1 MPIPT
6 ATNPETNEKIA
17 FFRGEWLPVARTAT
31 NPTTGARA
39 YLINDQWIIDE
50 VPAPP
55 APIERTFS
63 GQVGELFRGIPRGA
77 VNLLESAGIGAS
89 ALLPEGAEE
98 SVRGVVERLGE
109 SAAAPFQRKPGYE
122 DSMAGTFGEVAG
134 SFLPLMATGA
144 LGLAGR
150 AAATGL
156 AGAAG
161 AGTARTRAEQG
172 GATPEERAKA
182 TALGTAVGL
191 SEVLVPFRILD
202 NALDATAAT
211 TIFNRIKRAGI
222 TGGAEGAQEAAAEVA
237 QNLIEKGLY
246 DPEQGVFVGTG
257 ESFGYGAGVGGLVQ
271 GLMDLFVKDRGGA
284 PAPQPIPEEDT
295 QPPEP
300 TEATIEETP
309 TQPAPEW
316 APVVAAE
323 VQNDIAAKIDN
334 VAALRKAGELYADYG
349 PEAAAAYSRA
359 MQDAGGITKAPAT
372 TPAVVQEGDEEDITL
387 TKEELD
393 AAGVSADAPIR
404 KQVKFR
410 ARTPAPVEEAVTP
423 VQEAVSPTV
432 TWETMQPGQMV
443 TLYRGE
449 SSKNDANG
457 QFWTT
462 NKAKAE
468 KYGTVTEVRLPAET
482 ISKHAAVGAN
492 GVDEFVF
499 TNLRPK
505 DLTTAVVEP
514 VEEAAAQVYQP
525 VRFNGDRGVAGN
537 ESVSASLR
545 VIREDDDIA
554 LDEPERV
561 GAVLLQNIDR
571 VAGGKPGRATD
582 VLRQITDWADSNN
595 KPLVLMPSGDIA
607 GSRNEL
613 IKWYGRNGFVV
624 EPDGAMV
631 RQPKVEDTPVV
642 EQPVTAP
649 EQEAPAADQGAAP
662 QQMAFDFDAA
672 LDEAGV
678 PKAAP
683 VRKRVKNKSPAQAKA
698 ELTAFA
704 ANPVV
709 KPEVAAAVT
718 KLADS
723 IPVEAAPAAQVPEV
737 PVETA
742 PAAVEEAA
750 EPATTTYPD
759 QDIRSAAEELQ
770 LDDMPAKGKATQWLG
785 NLRTSDPETYNRVVA
800 QIEGVDLIPTQ
811 KTSLN
816 QDQGESSYSTDLYP
830 YITDFD
836 SAVAAIVNYASNP
849 AQKEIAQK
857 IAARLK
863 QLKAAG
869 FEFSLEITPEGYR
882 LRGARGQSVIDFSG
896 LGEAT
901 TVKVTLNHPSN
912 GDQSGTGWVV
922 VAHELAHAATQAQIK
937 YAPKGTAAA
946 KLNRL
951 YDDVVAHFN
960 RRVKEGNLTEFE
972 KSIYN
977 RGNNAL
983 QSADELLAWGL
994 TSEPMQRWLDS
1005 IKSKNGSFLSRLF
1018 DVVASALGIS
1028 NNDTALSELLSIADG
1043 MLTETIDTYTEVANK
1058 QGQSFGKQ
1066 ENTTGYPSWALG
1078 LALGKPIVWAEKD
1091 AALVQAQSITGN
1103 KIYLLATPIGISR
1116 VDVGSYSGGMLSSVR
1131 LKEVQAVAAG
1141 MQKTSPNV
1149 DRTISAAERALTDQT
1164 PAANVRFLNV
1174 QGAQLK
1180 KASTPVKAPRF
1191 KRAVAALF
1199 DKGQEAVTKTMI
1211 WGLGIDQ
1218 INDYVQSYIKKK
1230 GPNYEPFAASF
1241 NRFTQI
1247 TGKLEGEMRQFIDGI
1262 TAQVARMGDW
1272 RNSHPDLYEDMNAL
1286 VYGGTLDKV
1295 DLTKPKSTYV
1305 GNPDKL
1311 KAYDRLKKIYDK
1323 LEPSGGAAV
1332 YRQMRAIY
1340 NRVFNNI
1347 SQQVYD
1353 RVYSETQDAN
1363 LATTIKN
1370 KFTEQ
1375 MKLSGLEG
1383 YAALTR
1389 NNGKYRIKYFLPKSD
1404 VPYFEIF
1411 ENSADW
1417 NARQKQLLEEDGVN
1431 PKDMQP
1437 FLHGDQS
1444 VFDGIVPTSFMGD
1457 LVQTLKNKGASDDVL
1472 QAVMELGISVSPAQ
1486 VVMERLAKRK
1496 ETPGYT
1502 VDAFAAFQES
1512 VVGLQR
1518 KLINMKYGAQ
1528 MSKEVRDMRATRK
1541 NVPTDPNVDY
1551 FIGEAASRAEYAANP
1566 NQNLISNVLTT
1577 GTYGWTLGLNV
1588 SSAIVD
1594 MMSLIVTG
1602 GYLSGKFKSRRKA
1615 HAALVKAGRDILG
1628 MGTTADVETMVTQG
1642 LEGDALKEALA
1653 TAGITERDVA
1663 RRRVAPSMLNIDFNN
1678 PEQVKKYGYLRA
1690 LVNKVQQQGHSERFS
1705 DLEERAEFGE
1715 TNWISKIAARMG
1727 FMMSTSERFK
1737 RETGLK
1743 AYYDLA
1749 LAEVAPNGDPTKATP
1764 EQMEKAANDA
1774 MEMSRLLNGGST
1786 PVTGP
1791 GFQRDNFWRVAFM
1804 YRSFAFRQM
1813 YVQVKT
1819 LYDATMNDEKVVRDA
1834 ARKFGSTVLLTSG
1847 ALVGVQG
1854 MPLFGPVALLLNVLA
1869 QPFVDDEEEEKFVQ
1883 NMLRSNLDPL
1893 IYEGLPNA
1901 LLNMNVSER
1910 ASLTD
1915 LLARD
1920 TNLPDDATFA
1930 ETLAAHF
1937 GGPAFGSIER
1947 GLRGWRLIEQGQ
1959 VQRGIESM
1967 VPTTL
1972 ASILK
1977 SIRFATDGAAET
1989 LRGDDVI
1996 QISPVAV
2003 VSQFL
2008 GFTPADYARTMELKS
2023 VQAGIDRRISERKS
2037 NLYAAAYAA
2046 YRVGDSAGLA
2056 QVMQKMIEFNQKFP
2070 AEAITSEGLRQS
2082 LRTRDRNSAAM
2093 LGGTLPRESRRSE
2106 WQEAADDWGVQF
2118 PE

>member
-1 MPIPT
+1 MAEYRVT
-6 ATNPETNEKIA
+6 AADGKTYVVEAPE
-17 FFRGEWLPVARTAT
+17 GLPQEFLEADVNRQLRRQQIRSRVA
-31 NPTTGARA
+31 
-39 YLINDQWIIDE
+39 E
-50 VPAPP
+50 PAQV
-55 APIERTFS
+55 ERTVM
-63 GQVGELFRGIPRGA
+63 GQIGEGLRGIPRGA
-77 VNLLESAGIGAS
+77 ISLGETAAIGAS
-89 ALLPEGAEE
+89 ALLPDEEE
-98 SVRGVVERLGE
+98 SYLREIISGAAER
-109 SAAAPFQRKPGYE
+109 AASPFQRKPGYE

-271 GLMDLFVKDRGGA
+271 GLFDLFVKDRSAAGAPPPAEEPTTLTEEQLQAGDLFPEELEAATSDEQMVAAAMARRQAQEENDLALREEDAEAAELQGQEQPDFIDIDETRQIQDLLDEEELARMQQEEDARLAAQEAARADAERTRTVEEIATLDARREAARAAESDEKRRQILLPIIESGRIADPANLARAFSAELRRQGFANTTPTETELATIERAVGVQQAVTTAETERAAAEAVLQARQEAEQRAGVAPLESLIPERRTVPPAAPVVVSPQEQERAEKARLNRERLDRTGRGLEGQLEIPVIPRAKGA
-284 PAPQPIPEEDT
+284 PAAQ
-295 QPPEP
+295 
-300 TEATIEETP
+300 
-309 TQPAPEW
+309 
-316 APVVAAE
+316 
-323 VQNDIAAKIDN
+323 
-334 VAALRKAGELYADYG
+334 
-349 PEAAAAYSRA
+349 
-359 MQDAGGITKAPAT
+359 APA
-372 TPAVVQEGDEEDITL
+372 
-387 TKEELD
+387 
-393 AAGVSADAPIR
+393 
-404 KQVKFR
+404 
-410 ARTPAPVEEAVTP
+410 
-423 VQEAVSPTV
+423 
-432 TWETMQPGQMV
+432 
-443 TLYRGE
+443 
-449 SSKNDANG
+449 
-457 QFWTT
+457 
-462 NKAKAE
+462 
-468 KYGTVTEVRLPAET
+468 
-482 ISKHAAVGAN
+482 
-492 GVDEFVF
+492 
-499 TNLRPK
+499 
-505 DLTTAVVEP
+505 
-514 VEEAAAQVYQP
+514 
-525 VRFNGDRGVAGN
+525 
-537 ESVSASLR
+537 
-545 VIREDDDIA
+545 
-554 LDEPERV
+554 
-561 GAVLLQNIDR
+561 
-571 VAGGKPGRATD
+571 
-582 VLRQITDWADSNN
+582 
-595 KPLVLMPSGDIA
+595 
-607 GSRNEL
+607 
-613 IKWYGRNGFVV
+613 
-624 EPDGAMV
+624 
-631 RQPKVEDTPVV
+631 
-642 EQPVTAP
+642 
-649 EQEAPAADQGAAP
+649 QEAPAADQGAAP

-1577 GTYGWTLGLNV
+1577 GTYGWTLGFNV

-1915 LLARD
+1915 LFARD